1 MIRALQK
8 ADIDSVAEIW
18 LDTNRK
24 AHAFIPA
31 SYWERNFASVK
42 EMLPQAEVCVY
53 ETENGIQGFLGLS
66 GEYIEGL
73 FVSEEAQSHGIGKC
87 LLDCAKDRKPA
98 LRLNVYQ
105 KNVRAIRFTDGRGF
119 RSGAAGWMRPPANR
133 TMKCCGSGSRDSGLP
148 PCRERAKSE
157 VVVKEVYNG
166 VLDFYVDYGFASSIY
181 DDWFWKI
188 FYEKGSKGNKFSIWI
203 SDFDVY
209 EEQRHMG
216 ICS

>member
-1 MIRALQK
+1 M
-8 ADIDSVAEIW
+8 
-18 LDTNRK
+18 TMG
-24 AHAFIPA
+24 
-31 SYWERNFASVK
+31 ERIKQLRSSNGFTQ
-42 EMLPQAEVCVY
+42 EMLAK
-53 ETENGIQGFLGLS
+53 IIR
-66 GEYIEGL
+66 IE
-73 FVSEEAQSHGIGKC
+73 
-87 LLDCAKDRKPA
+87 
-98 LRLNVYQ
+98 
-105 KNVRAIRFTDGRGF
+105 
-119 RSGAAGWMRPPANR
+119 
-133 TMKCCGSGSRDSGLP
+133 
-148 PCRERAKSE
+148 KSE